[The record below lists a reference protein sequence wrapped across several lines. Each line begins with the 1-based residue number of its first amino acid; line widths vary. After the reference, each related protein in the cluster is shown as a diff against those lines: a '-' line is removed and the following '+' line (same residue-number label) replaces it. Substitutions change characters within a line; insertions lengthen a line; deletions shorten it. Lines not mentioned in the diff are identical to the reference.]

1 MSNGRVRWR
10 CSELCQD
17 KPTREEAL
25 KEEESKISSI
35 IEELVMNY
43 GEKNEIRFLG
53 QQSGSGLSG

>member
-10 CSELCQD
+10 CSRLGQD
-17 KPTREEAL
+17 KPTREVAL

-43 GEKNEIRFLG
+43 GEGNEIRFLG